1 MSIIARLRTD
11 RGASVVEYALIVV
24 LVAGIV
30 LAVTVLGKRVAGNFS
45 TMSDCYDGTCAT
57 STSSGGSSSNSSSG
71 SSGGSNSSS
80 GSSGGSSS
88 SSNGGSSGWGNSG
101 GRDGGRD

>member
-1 MSIIARLRTD
+1 MGIIARLRSD

-45 TMSDCYDGTCAT
+45 TMSDCYDGVGA
-57 STSSGGSSSNSSSG
+57 SSS
-71 SSGGSNSSS
+71 
-80 GSSGGSSS
+80 SSGGSSS
-88 SSNGGSSGWGNSG
+88 SNGGWGNNG
-101 GRDGGRD
+101 GGNGGNWGNHGGNGRDD

>member
-71 SSGGSNSSS
+71 SSGGS
-80 GSSGGSSS
+80 SS